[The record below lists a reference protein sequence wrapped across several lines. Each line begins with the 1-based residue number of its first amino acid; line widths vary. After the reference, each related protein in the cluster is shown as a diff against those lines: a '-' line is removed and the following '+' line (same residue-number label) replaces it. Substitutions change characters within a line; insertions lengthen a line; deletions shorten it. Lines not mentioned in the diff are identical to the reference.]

1 MVLQISFLKSK
12 VSLYLQMT
20 WEVDNENL
28 VKSMEMEFD

>member
-1 MVLQISFLKSK
+1 MVVQISFLELE

-20 WEVDNENL
+20 WEVDNKNL